1 VRHGSQ
7 AAAHGLSFI
16 TYRLLL
22 SNNIKIMNY
31 KSISIHL
38 LRRTAALVLLMV
50 AFTQSS
56 WGGARF
62 YYKSVQITIVPSNA
76 GKVYADTKTNGSG
89 TIGENG
95 FDTGNVENIRS
106 QEGSDF
112 RFDYCISAGYDDLYF
127 TSTDIKEDTR
137 FVLSKVYNRE
147 STEYTVEEKPSED
160 DWNKIKGVSM
170 DSLLSKFYVE
180 ISPDLKDSNDKD
192 YVLNGD
198 FYKEGK
204 AEEVFPNDSTRK
216 DYTFHTYPDAYVRL
230 YCGQVITDKYNLPAR
245 DESYEYVC
253 YDRTFYKGWNSVC
266 LPFGI
271 KTDDFKAKL
280 GDGCKLATF
289 SKYNAAGNTLQF
301 ETVDEVAAGVP
312 CLVYN
317 DSTETKVSL
326 NVSTVE
332 RGYAASPVNGEY
344 MKGTFINNSYYG
356 KKILRLADENS
367 FAWTSDDP
375 MVISYRAW
383 IEIPEGSAKA
393 LTIDI
398 DGETT
403 AISAVETADAMPV
416 KVYTAGGVQ
425 TKSTVKGLNIVKASD
440 GRVKKVMVK

>member
-1 VRHGSQ
+1 
-7 AAAHGLSFI
+7 
-16 TYRLLL
+16 
-22 SNNIKIMNY
+22 MNY
-31 KSISIHL
+31 KPISIHL
-38 LRRTAALVLLMV
+38 LRRTVALVMLI
-50 AFTQSS
+50 AFAQSS
-56 WGGARF
+56 WGGDARF
-62 YYKSVQITIVPSNA
+62 YYKSVQITIVPSDA
-76 GKVYADTKTNGSG
+76 GKVYADTKSNGSG
-89 TIGENG
+89 TIDENG
-95 FDTGNVENIRS
+95 FDTGTVENIRS

-147 STEYTVEEKPSED
+147 STDYTKEEKPSED

-170 DSLLSKFYVE
+170 DSPLSKFHVE
-180 ISPDLKDSNDKD
+180 ISPDLKDSNEKD

-204 AEEVFPNDSTRK
+204 AEDVFPNDSTRK

-230 YCGQVITDKYNLPAR
+230 YCGQVITDKANLPAR

-289 SKYNAAGNTLQF
+289 KDYNAAGNTLQF
-301 ETVDEVAAGVP
+301 ETVDEVTAGVP
-312 CLVYN
+312 CLIWSDN
-317 DSTETKVSL
+317 EGAAVSL
-326 NVSTVE
+326 SINPTE
-332 RGYAASPVNGEY
+332 RDYVTSPVNGEY

-403 AISAVETADAMPV
+403 AISAVEAADTMPA
-416 KVYTAGGVQ
+416 KVYTANGVQ

>member
-1 VRHGSQ
+1 
-7 AAAHGLSFI
+7 
-16 TYRLLL
+16 
-22 SNNIKIMNY
+22 MNY

-38 LRRTAALVLLMV
+38 LRRTAALAFLMV

-56 WGGARF
+56 WAAYYYNKYARIE
-62 YYKSVQITIVPSNA
+62 VVPSDA
-76 GKVYADTKTNGSG
+76 AKVYVTTQPNTTHSEYMKSETGSLIYFNYRVSAANDKLYATEDTPPAD
-89 TIGENG
+89 G
-95 FDTGNVENIRS
+95 FRFAKCKIVNKAQNED
-106 QEGSDF
+106 GSDNAPT
-112 RFDYCISAGYDDLYF
+112 DQEKKDASAIDLTAGMSNY
-127 TSTDIKEDTR
+127 TIEVSTETKEDGHAA
-137 FVLSKVYNRE
+137 VLYGIYFGQKYDGTDNPTNYNKWH
-147 STEYTVEEKPSED
+147 EK
-160 DWNKIKGVSM
+160 
-170 DSLLSKFYVE
+170 
-180 ISPDLKDSNDKD
+180 
-192 YVLNGD
+192 
-198 FYKEGK
+198 
-204 AEEVFPNDSTRK
+204 
-216 DYTFHTYPDAYVRL
+216 PDAYLYL

-289 SKYNAAGNTLQF
+289 KDYNAAGNTLQF

-312 CLVYN
+312 CLIWSDN
-317 DSTETKVSL
+317 EGAAVSL
-326 NVSTVE
+326 SINPTE
-332 RGYAASPVNGEY
+332 RDYVTSPVNGEY

-403 AISAVETADAMPV
+403 AISAVEAADTMPA
-416 KVYTAGGVQ
+416 KVYTASGVQ

>member
-1 VRHGSQ
+1 
-7 AAAHGLSFI
+7 
-16 TYRLLL
+16 
-22 SNNIKIMNY
+22 MNY

-38 LRRTAALVLLMV
+38 LRRTVALVMLI
-50 AFTQSS
+50 AFAQSS
-56 WGGARF
+56 FAGGTVT
-62 YYKSVQITIVPSNA
+62 YYNKTAQVIVVPEDAGTVYAETMKEGCKLVNGKITSTSKESMICPITVSENDTIITPKSNFKFNYTLSIDLLFITEMPKIDKAKFVCCKVVNKDQATDADGNAIDNAPTSEEIEKDALSIVETQNALYPEGSNRYKITISNS
-76 GKVYADTKTNGSG
+76 GIVNGEKVKDGNADNFHSDVLPEAEK
-89 TIGENG
+89 IG
-95 FDTGNVENIRS
+95 
-106 QEGSDF
+106 
-112 RFDYCISAGYDDLYF
+112 
-127 TSTDIKEDTR
+127 
-137 FVLSKVYNRE
+137 
-147 STEYTVEEKPSED
+147 
-160 DWNKIKGVSM
+160 W
-170 DSLLSKFYVE
+170 
-180 ISPDLKDSNDKD
+180 
-192 YVLNGD
+192 
-198 FYKEGK
+198 
-204 AEEVFPNDSTRK
+204 
-216 DYTFHTYPDAYVRL
+216 HTYPDAYVYL
-230 YCGQVITDKYNLPAR
+230 YYGQVITDKYNLPAR

-289 SKYNAAGNTLQF
+289 KDYNAAGNTLQF

-312 CLVYN
+312 CLIWSDN
-317 DSTETKVSL
+317 EGAAVSL
-326 NVSTVE
+326 SINPTE
-332 RGYAASPVNGEY
+332 RDYVTSPVNGEY
-344 MKGTFINNSYYG
+344 MKGTFINNSSYG

-403 AISAVETADAMPV
+403 AISAVEAADTMPA
-416 KVYTAGGVQ
+416 KVYTANGVQ

>member
-1 VRHGSQ
+1 
-7 AAAHGLSFI
+7 
-16 TYRLLL
+16 
-22 SNNIKIMNY
+22 MNY

-38 LRRTAALVLLMV
+38 LRRTVALVLLI
-50 AFTQSS
+50 AFAQSS
-56 WGGARF
+56 WGGVRF
-62 YYKSVQITIVPSNA
+62 YNKSVWITVVPVDA
-76 GKVYADTKTNGSG
+76 GTVYAETQSNGSNVDADNDG
-89 TIGENG
+89 YDDGSRENMKSE
-95 FDTGNVENIRS
+95 T
-106 QEGSDF
+106 GSDF
-112 RFDYCISAGYDDLYF
+112 RFDYCINAGFDKLFF
-127 TSTDIKEDTR
+127 TSTDITGDPR

-147 STEYTVEEKPSED
+147 STDYTVEEKPSED
-160 DWNKIKGVSM
+160 DWNKIEGVSM
-170 DSLLSKFYVE
+170 NPT
-180 ISPDLKDSNDKD
+180 ISRFTIQIAEKTSDNGKDG
-192 YVLNGD
+192 VLNGIYVVD
-198 FYKEGK
+198 GNDNS
-204 AEEVFPNDSTRK
+204 VFPNDADRK
-216 DYTFHTYPDAYVRL
+216 AKGWHTYPDAYVRL
-230 YCGQVITDKYNLPAR
+230 YCGQVITDKCNLPAR

-271 KTDDFKAKL
+271 KTSDFKAKL

-289 SKYNAAGNTLQF
+289 SKYNATGNTLQF
-301 ETVDEVAAGVP
+301 DTVDEVAAGVP
-312 CLVYN
+312 CLIWSDN
-317 DSTETKVSL
+317 EGAAVSL
-326 NVSTVE
+326 NINTTE
-332 RGYAASPVNGEY
+332 RDYVTSPVNGEY

-403 AISAVETADAMPV
+403 AISTVEAADPASS
-416 KVYTAGGVQ
+416 KVYTADGVQ